1 MREHALVEALD
12 KFVQSPVIFLGA
24 VEIIVENNFMRSLS
38 TEHQQENQSP
48 LYQDRNLLIIYTVSL
63 ITFVVLASVPP
74 AFPKIIQA
82 LNVLPQK
89 IGLLISV
96 FSFPSLVL
104 GPIVGV
110 LADRVGKKKIL
121 VPSLVLF
128 GIAGTAC
135 AYARDFNLLLWFL
148 FLQGIGGA
156 SLHSLTIAL
165 ISDLYSG
172 VRRTTAIGYNT
183 SIINASAAIYS
194 IIGGAL
200 AVMGW
205 YYPFLLSL
213 AAIPVALLVLFG
225 LKNPEPI
232 SKKTLKVDLSN
243 ALKSLKNRKLVGLFI
258 ANIAQFI
265 LLYGACRTYLPLL
278 IANLFKSSSWEIGL
292 ILASIPVAISITAS
306 QIGRLAK
313 RFSET
318 ILIRASFGFY
328 ALVLL
333 SVPLVSNLWLLLIPT
348 AMFGIGFGICTPLTL
363 ALLATRTPKEYL
375 ATVISVN
382 GAFCNLG
389 RIIGPLLMGVAFGI
403 GGISSVFYAGA
414 GIAIAT
420 LVIFRYC
427 IRMG

>member
-1 MREHALVEALD
+1 
-12 KFVQSPVIFLGA
+12 
-24 VEIIVENNFMRSLS
+24 MRSGS
-38 TEHQQENQSP
+38 IEHQQENQSP
-48 LYQDRNLLIIYTVSL
+48 LYQDKNLLIIFTVSL

-82 LNVLPQK
+82 LNVPPQK

-104 GPIVGV
+104 GPLVGV
-110 LADRVGKKKIL
+110 LADRVGRKKIL
-121 VPSLVLF
+121 VPSLILF

-135 AYARDFNLLLWFL
+135 AFARDFNLLLWFL
-148 FLQGIGGA
+148 FLQGIGAA

-183 SIINASAAIYS
+183 SIITASMAIYS

-213 AAIPVALLVLFG
+213 AAIPLALLVWFG
-225 LKNPEPI
+225 LKNPEPTGE
-232 SKKTLKVDLSN
+232 KPLKVNLIN
-243 ALKSLKNRKLVGLFI
+243 ASKSLKNPQLVGLFI
-258 ANIAQFI
+258 VSIAQFMLI
-265 LLYGACRTYLPLL
+265 YGAIRTYLPLL
-278 IANLFKSSSWEIGL
+278 IAHSFKSSSLIIGL
-292 ILASIPVAISITAS
+292 ILATLPIATSITAS
-306 QIGRLAK
+306 QVGRLAT
-313 RFSET
+313 RFPET
-318 ILIRASFGFY
+318 TLIRASFVFY
-328 ALVLL
+328 ALALF
-333 SVPLVSNLWLLLIPT
+333 SVPFVSNLWLLLIPT
-348 AMFGIGFGICTPLTL
+348 VMFGIGFGICSPIVLTL
-363 ALLATRTPKEYL
+363 VASRASKEYL

-403 GGISSVFYAGA
+403 GGISRVFYAGA

-420 LVIFRYC
+420 LAIFRYC
-427 IRMG
+427 LRLQ